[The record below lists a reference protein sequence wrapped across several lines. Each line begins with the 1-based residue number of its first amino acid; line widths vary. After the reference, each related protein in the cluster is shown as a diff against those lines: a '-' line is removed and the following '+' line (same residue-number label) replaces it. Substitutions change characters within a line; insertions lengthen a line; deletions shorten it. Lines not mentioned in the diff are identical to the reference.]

1 MVDLVKI
8 RRKAKERAET
18 AAKLARAAVT
28 PSAPEPPPEP
38 AAAARESIVAPVVE
52 EASAPVV
59 AAEPSAGRRKRAAR
73 RDDVEGLSP
82 VEKLQRFIEQVGIP
96 RAGSAPSEESVSSGT
111 EVELLT
117 FLVGEETYGIDIGC
131 IVQIVAPRP
140 VTRVP
145 NADPSIIG
153 IMSLRGTIVTL
164 LDIRRR
170 LRHSAPPAG
179 NESRIIVVERRGE
192 IVGFPVDKVVGRMKA
207 DLRQIEP
214 PPALHPGD
222 QSEYVMG
229 VFRDQNSLTILLEVE
244 RLLSA

>member
-8 RRKAKERAET
+8 RRKAKEKAEK

-28 PSAPEPPPEP
+28 PSVPEPPPEP
-38 AAAARESIVAPVVE
+38 AAAARESIVAPAAE
-52 EASAPVV
+52 QASAPVV
-59 AAEPSAGRRKRAAR
+59 AVERPTGKRRRTAR
-73 RDDVEGLSP
+73 HDDAEGLSP
-82 VEKLQRFIEQVGIP
+82 AERLRRFIEQVGTP
-96 RAGSAPSEESVSSGT
+96 RAGSVPSEVSVSSGT

-153 IMSLRGTIVTL
+153 IMSLRGTMVTL

-170 LRHSAPPAG
+170 LRHSATPAG

-207 DLRQIEP
+207 DLQHIEP